1 MAISLAD
8 LLAVSSL
15 RLVPAG
21 GAPASDTPI
30 GWVAVTELED
40 PLPFLSGGEVVL
52 TTGVRQTTPAAQR
65 RFVRRVSE
73 AGGLAVGFGV
83 GLSHQRIPPAL
94 LEEAHRVELP
104 VFEVP
109 YETPFIA
116 IGKIVADSLSA
127 EHYSRLEDLLRG
139 HQVLAAALL
148 GGGGLSRL
156 LEELAGMLG
165 TDVALFQ
172 YGTRIAGGRAPAG
185 TVPAASVTGGSVT
198 GGPDRSWH
206 RVPVAT
212 GLKDRCTLV
221 IAEPYAPAA
230 IVDYA
235 QSLISVE
242 LSNQARRRAGE
253 RVTAGQLLQDI
264 VRGALAGPDAV
275 ARLGS
280 TGLDCTGRHVVVA
293 VEVASGQRKA
303 LRTLPLPED
312 CAGVLTALL
321 DERLLVLAPEP
332 DGAGLGTRLGAY
344 LHAAGFTARVGIG
357 GAYAQPNGLRWSYF
371 EARESLTRGGPV
383 NPPNRLSLTS
393 LLLSSEDV
401 PLADLAAEALSPLVD
416 FDAKHGG
423 GLITTLERY
432 LALNGSVAAVA
443 DALQLHRNTV
453 RYRLQQIADLT
464 GYDPAV
470 TADRVHL
477 YLALNV
483 RALR

>member
-1 MAISLAD
+1 MAISLSA
-8 LLAVSSL
+8 LLALPGL
-15 RLVPAG
+15 RLTAAG
-21 GAPASDTPI
+21 GAPPSDAPI

-52 TTGVRQTTPAAQR
+52 TTGVRQTSAAAQR
-65 RFVRRVSE
+65 RFVQRVQE
-73 AGGLAVGFGV
+73 AGALAVGFGV
-83 GLSHQRIPPAL
+83 GLSHQSIPPAL
-94 LEEAHRVELP
+94 LEEARRTGLP

-116 IGKIVADSLSA
+116 IGKVVADSLSA
-127 EHYSRLEDLLRG
+127 DHYARLENLLRG
-139 HQVLAAALL
+139 HQILATALL

-156 LEELAGMLG
+156 LEELAGMLA

-172 YGTRIAGGRAPAG
+172 YGTRIAGCESPAG
-185 TVPAASVTGGSVT
+185 AE
-198 GGPDRSWH
+198 RSWH

-212 GLKDRCTLV
+212 GLKDRCTLA
-221 IAEPYAPAA
+221 IAEPYASAA

-253 RVTAGQLLQDI
+253 RAAAGQLLQDI
-264 VRGALAGPDAV
+264 VRAALTAPDAT

-280 TGLDCTGRHVVVA
+280 AGLDIAVRHQVVI
-293 VEVASGQRKA
+293 VEVASGQRRA

-312 CAGVLTALL
+312 CSGILTAIL
-321 DERLLVLAPEP
+321 DDRLLVIAAEP
-332 DGAGLGTRLGAY
+332 HGTGLGARLSAY
-344 LHAAGFTARVGIG
+344 LHAAGFTARLGIG
-357 GAYAQPNGLRWSYF
+357 GAYAQPTGLRWSYF
-371 EARESLTRGGPV
+371 EAREALTRGSSAAPA
-383 NPPNRLSLTS
+383 NRLSLTS
-393 LLLSSEDV
+393 LLLASEDV
-401 PLADLAAEALSPLVD
+401 PLADLAAETLSPLAD

-423 GLITTLERY
+423 GLMATLEKY
-432 LALNGSVAAVA
+432 LSLNGSIAAVA

-464 GYDPAV
+464 GYDPSV

>member
-1 MAISLAD
+1 MAITLSA
-8 LLAVSSL
+8 LLALPGL
-15 RLVPAG
+15 RL
-21 GAPASDTPI
+21 APAEGAAPSDAPI

-40 PLPFLSGGEVVL
+40 PLPFLSGGEIVL
-52 TTGVRQTTPAAQR
+52 TTGVRQTTAAAQR
-65 RFVRRVSE
+65 RFVQRVHQ
-73 AGGLAVGFGV
+73 AGALAVGFGV

-94 LEEAHRVELP
+94 LEEARHAGLP

-127 EHYSRLEDLLRG
+127 DHYARLEDLLHG

-148 GGGGLSRL
+148 GGGGLTRL

-172 YGTRIAGGRAPAG
+172 YGTRIAGCESPAPD
-185 TVPAASVTGGSVT
+185 AAE
-198 GGPDRSWH
+198 RSWQ

-212 GLKDRCTLV
+212 GLKDRCTLA

-253 RVTAGQLLQDI
+253 RAAAGQLLQDI
-264 VRGALAGPDAV
+264 VRAALTPPDAA

-280 TGLDCTGRHVVVA
+280 AGLDSTSRHQVA
-293 VEVASGQRKA
+293 IVEVASGQRRA

-312 CAGVLTALL
+312 CAGILTALL
-321 DERLLVLAPEP
+321 DDRLLIIAAEP
-332 DGAGLGTRLGAY
+332 SGAGLAARLAAY
-344 LHAAGFTARVGIG
+344 LHSAGFTARLGLG
-357 GAYAQPNGLRWSYF
+357 GAYAQPTGLRWSYF
-371 EARESLTRGGPV
+371 EARESLARGSSAAPA
-383 NPPNRLSLTS
+383 NRLSLTS
-393 LLLSSEDV
+393 LLLASEDV
-401 PLADLAAEALSPLVD
+401 PLADLAAETLAPLAD

-423 GLITTLERY
+423 GLMSTLEKY
-432 LALNGSVAAVA
+432 LALNGSIAAVA
-443 DALQLHRNTV
+443 DTLQLHRNTV

-464 GYDPAV
+464 GYDPSV

-483 RALR
+483 RALG

>member
-15 RLVPAG
+15 RLEPAG

-94 LEEAHRVELP
+94 LEEARRVELP

-148 GGGGLSRL
+148 GGGGMSRL

-185 TVPAASVTGGSVT
+185 MVPAGT
-198 GGPDRSWH
+198 DRSWH

-321 DERLLVLAPEP
+321 DDRLLVLAPEP

-401 PLADLAAEALSPLVD
+401 PLADLAAEALSPLAD

-464 GYDPAV
+464 GFDPAV

>member
-1 MAISLAD
+1 MAISLAG
-8 LLAVSSL
+8 LFALPGL
-15 RLVPAG
+15 RLVPAD
-21 GAPASDTPI
+21 GAPLRDAPI
-30 GWVAVTELED
+30 EWVAVTELED

-52 TTGVRQTTPAAQR
+52 TTGVRQKTPAAQR

-73 AGGLAVGFGV
+73 AGALAVGFGV
-83 GLSHQRIPPAL
+83 GLSHEHIPAAL
-94 LEEAHRVELP
+94 LEEARRLELP

-116 IGKIVADSLSA
+116 IGKVVADSLSA
-127 EHYSRLEDLLRG
+127 DHYSRLEDLLRG

-156 LEELAGMLG
+156 LTELAGLLG

-172 YGTRIAGGRAPAG
+172 YGTRIAGGQAPAG
-185 TVPAASVTGGSVT
+185 TAQP
-198 GGPDRSWH
+198 GPDRGWH

-221 IAEPYAPAA
+221 IAEPYLPAA

-280 TGLDCTGRHVVVA
+280 AGLDCAARHVVVA

-312 CAGVLTALL
+312 CAGALTALL
-321 DERLLVLAPEP
+321 EDRLLVVAAEP
-332 DGAGLGTRLGAY
+332 DGTGLGTRLGAY

-357 GAYAQPNGLRWSYF
+357 GAYTQPNGLRWSYF

-383 NPPNRLSLTS
+383 NAPNRLSLTS

-401 PLADLAAEALSPLVD
+401 PLADLAAEALSPLAA

-423 GLITTLERY
+423 GLIPTLEKY

-464 GYDPAV
+464 GYDPTV